1 MLPCSK
7 SWWGCANPTFAPRV
21 LKGEVAAGNMGVRG
35 ISKGG
40 VAVTLPKVTVL
51 SLGGTISATET
62 GGSGVEPTLTGEA
75 LVEDVPEIS
84 EVADVSADSFRQV
97 PGSELTL
104 DDLVELSAEIKGR
117 IEEGANGVV
126 VTQGTDSIEETAFVL
141 DLLVDEEAPVVVTGA
156 MRNPTL
162 AGAEGPA
169 NLLASVEAAASE
181 AARGV
186 GTVVVL
192 NDEIHAAR
200 FVQKTHTSNPATFR
214 SPLSGPI
221 GWISEGNPRIAVRPV
236 GRHHVDLP
244 PDTQDHP
251 VTLYT
256 LVLGDDGRLL
266 PSIGQSGYEGL
277 VIEAFGAGHVPSV
290 MVEALESLAEEMLVV
305 LASRTRGGEVL
316 TNTYGFPGSETDLLS
331 RGLINAGMLDG
342 PKARLFLSL
351 LLRLAKSKEEVG
363 EEFKRWFGG

>member
-1 MLPCSK
+1 V
-7 SWWGCANPTFAPRV
+7 F
-21 LKGEVAAGNMGVRG
+21 
-35 ISKGG
+35 
-40 VAVTLPKVTVL
+40 

-75 LVEDVPEIS
+75 LVEDVPEI
-84 EVADVSADSFRQV
+84 ADVAEVSAESFRQV

-104 DDLVELSAEIKGR
+104 DDLIELSAEIKSR
-117 IEEGANGVV
+117 IDEGAKGVV

-141 DLLVDEEAPVVVTGA
+141 DLLVDAEAPVVVTGA

-162 AGAEGPA
+162 PGAEGPA
-169 NLLASVEAAASE
+169 NLLASVQVAASE
-181 AARGV
+181 TTRGI

-214 SPLSGPI
+214 SPLSGPV
-221 GWISEGNPRIAVRPV
+221 GWVSEGNPRIATRPV
-236 GRHHVDLP
+236 GRHHVALP
-244 PDTQDHP
+244 SETQDRP
-251 VTLYT
+251 VALYT
-256 LVLGDDGRLL
+256 VALGDDGRLL
-266 PSIGQSGYEGL
+266 SSIGQSGYEGL

-290 MVEALESLAEEMLVV
+290 MVEPLEGLASEMPVV

-316 TNTYGFPGSETDLLS
+316 KNTYGFPGSETDLLE

-342 PKARLFLSL
+342 LKARLFLSL
-351 LLRLAKSKEEVG
+351 LLRSGVSKEEVAG
-363 EEFKRWFGG
+363 EFERWLGG